1 MRFNKS
7 QTALE
12 TLQQKSA
19 NAVNI
24 IRTTIDELK
33 AANSEIAQECGR
45 NVEKI
50 ASLQSTNGSLD
61 ELRTGNEKIIAN
73 FEALLS

>member
-1 MRFNKS
+1 MRLTKS

-33 AANSEIAQECGR
+33 AANSEIAEECER

-50 ASLQSTNGSLD
+50 ASLQSTNGSLG

>member
-1 MRFNKS
+1 MKFNKS
-7 QTALE
+7 RTTLE

-33 AANSEIAQECGR
+33 AANSEIAEECGR

>member
-1 MRFNKS
+1 MKLSKS
-7 QTALE
+7 QTTLE

-24 IRTTIDELK
+24 IRTTINELK
-33 AANSEIAQECGR
+33 AANSEIAEEHER
-45 NVEKI
+45 NIEKI
-50 ASLQSTNGSLD
+50 ESLQSTNGSLD

>member
-1 MRFNKS
+1 MKLLKTQN
-7 QTALE
+7 TLE

-33 AANSEIAQECGR
+33 AANSEIVKECDR
-45 NVEKI
+45 NIAKI
-50 ASLQSTNGSLD
+50 ENLRSTNSSLD
-61 ELRTGNEKIIAN
+61 ELQTSNEKIIAN

>member
-1 MRFNKS
+1 MRFTKS
-7 QTALE
+7 QTTLE
-12 TLQQKSA
+12 ALQQKSA

-33 AANSEIAQECGR
+33 TANSEIAEECER

>member
-1 MRFNKS
+1 MRFAKS
-7 QTALE
+7 QTTLE

-33 AANSEIAQECGR
+33 AANSEIAEERER

>member
-1 MRFNKS
+1 MRFTKH

-12 TLQQKSA
+12 TLQHKSA

-33 AANSEIAQECGR
+33 SANSEIEQECER

-50 ASLQSTNGSLD
+50 ANLQSTNGSLG
-61 ELRTGNEKIIAN
+61 ELRTSNEKIIAN

>member
-1 MRFNKS
+1 MRFTKS
-7 QTALE
+7 QAALE

-33 AANSEIAQECGR
+33 AANSEITEESRR
-45 NVEKI
+45 NIEKI
-50 ASLQSTNGSLD
+50 ASLQSTNSSLD

>member
-1 MRFNKS
+1 MKLFKS

-12 TLQQKSA
+12 ALQQKSA

-24 IRTTIDELK
+24 IRTTIEELK
-33 AANSEIAQECGR
+33 AANSEIVEERER

-50 ASLQSTNGSLD
+50 ASLQSTNSSLD
-61 ELRTGNEKIIAN
+61 NLKIGNEKIIAN

>member
-33 AANSEIAQECGR
+33 AANSEIAEECGR